1 MTDQY
6 GRKIKYLRLSVTD
19 LCSCRCVYC
28 MGAEGVPKLPHEAVL
43 SFEEIEEIVRA
54 AVSLGVRKVR
64 LTGGEPLVRRGIDEL
79 VRRLRAIE
87 GIRELAMTTNGARLA
102 EYAERLK
109 SAGLD
114 RLNVSLDT
122 LDPEKY
128 RKITRIGSL
137 SDTFA
142 GLDAARSAGF
152 TRIKLN
158 AVLMGGVND
167 GGRYRRSR
175 SLHGTAHSMCALSS
189 VCRSESAQTGTENAL
204 SRPNGYLKILPKA
217 QRVPSDG
224 VAELRRPEGWKGTVG
239 LIRPLSHR
247 FCADCDRIRITP
259 DGMLKPCLHS
269 AREIPLRGKHGE
281 ALVCAIAEGIGGKP
295 KEHHITDGRTSDSL
309 RGMNRI
315 GG

>member
-1 MTDQY
+1 MKDRY
-6 GRKIKYLRLSVTD
+6 GRTIKYLRLSVTD
-19 LCSCRCVYC
+19 LCNCRCVYC
-28 MGAEGVPKLPHEAVL
+28 MGENGVPRLPHSAIL

-54 AVSLGVRKVR
+54 AVSLGVTKVR

-79 VRRLRAIE
+79 VRRLRGIE
-87 GIRELAMTTNGARLA
+87 GVEELAMTTNGARLA
-102 EYAERLK
+102 EYAEALK
-109 SAGLD
+109 EAGLD

-122 LDPEKY
+122 LDPEKF
-128 RKITRIGSL
+128 RRITRIGEL
-137 SDTFA
+137 RDTLD
-142 GLDAARSAGF
+142 GLDAARRAGF
-152 TRIKLN
+152 ERIKLN
-158 AVLMGGVND
+158 TVLMGGVND
-167 GGRYRRSR
+167 DEIAEIAALAKDGAFDVRFIELMPIGECTDWDRRR
-175 SLHGTAHSMCALSS
+175 FLPAERVL
-189 VCRSESAQTGTENAL
+189 E
-204 SRPNGYLKILPKA
+204 YLPKGE
-217 QRVPSDG
+217 RVPSDG
-224 VAELRRPEGWKGTVG
+224 VAELWRPAGFRGTVG

>member
-54 AVSLGVRKVR
+54 AASLGVRKVR

-128 RKITRIGSL
+128 RKSRAS
-137 SDTFA
+137 
-142 GLDAARSAGF
+142 ARSP
-152 TRIKLN
+152 TRLPVWMQRETP
-158 AVLMGGVND
+158 VL
-167 GGRYRRSR
+167 
-175 SLHGTAHSMCALSS
+175 
-189 VCRSESAQTGTENAL
+189 
-204 SRPNGYLKILPKA
+204 
-217 QRVPSDG
+217 
-224 VAELRRPEGWKGTVG
+224 
-239 LIRPLSHR
+239 
-247 FCADCDRIRITP
+247 
-259 DGMLKPCLHS
+259 
-269 AREIPLRGKHGE
+269 
-281 ALVCAIAEGIGGKP
+281 
-295 KEHHITDGRTSDSL
+295 RTSS
-309 RGMNRI
+309 
-315 GG
+315 

>member
-137 SDTFA
+137 SDTLA

-167 GGRYRRSR
+167 DEIPALAELARDGAFDVRFIELMPIGE
-175 SLHGTAHSMCALSS
+175 CADWDRKRFIPAERVLE
-189 VCRSESAQTGTENAL
+189 V
-204 SRPNGYLKILPKA
+204 LPKA
-217 QRVPSDG
+217 QRVHRTALRSCG
-224 VAELRRPEGWKGTVG
+224 VRRAGRARSVSSGRSVT
-239 LIRPLSHR
+239 
-247 FCADCDRIRITP
+247 A
-259 DGMLKPCLHS
+259 S
-269 AREIPLRGKHGE
+269 ARTATAS
-281 ALVCAIAEGIGGKP
+281 ALPRTECSSRVCTPRAKSRCAESTAKRSSAP
-295 KEHHITDGRTSDSL
+295 SRRASAASRRSITSRTAA
-309 RGMNRI
+309 RATACAA
-315 GG
+315 

>member
-28 MGAEGVPKLPHEAVL
+28 MGAEGVPKLPQEAVL

-54 AVSLGVRKVR
+54 AVSLGVCKVR

-137 SDTFA
+137 SDTLA
-142 GLDAARSAGF
+142 GLDAARNAGF
-152 TRIKLN
+152 THIKLN

-167 GGRYRRSR
+167 DEIPALAELARDGAFDVRFIELMPIGE
-175 SLHGTAHSMCALSS
+175 CADWDRKRFIPAERVLE
-189 VCRSESAQTGTENAL
+189 V
-204 SRPNGYLKILPKA
+204 LPGA

-224 VAELRRPEGWKGTVG
+224 VAELWRPEGWKGTVG